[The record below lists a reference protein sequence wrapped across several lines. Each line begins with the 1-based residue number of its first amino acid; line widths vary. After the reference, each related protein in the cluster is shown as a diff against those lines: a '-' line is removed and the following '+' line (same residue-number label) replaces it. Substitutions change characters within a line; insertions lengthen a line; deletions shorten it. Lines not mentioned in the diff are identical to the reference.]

1 MAGEEYQLLIDHLNR
16 MEAGIRSDL
25 SKVSDR
31 LGNLET
37 KVSSIETRVGNIE
50 IKVDS
55 IETRVEYY
63 GQEQQRDIA
72 SLLGLIDQKIDAKL
86 DSIIEQQKS
95 IVEVLGDHEVRLR
108 TLNRKTG

>member
-31 LGNLET
+31 LGN
-37 KVSSIETRVGNIE
+37 IETRVGNIE
-50 IKVDS
+50 IKADN
-55 IETRVEYY
+55 IEAKVEYY

-72 SLLGLIDQKIDAKL
+72 SLLGLVDQKINAKL

-95 IVEVLGDHEVRLR
+95 IVEVLGDHEIRLR